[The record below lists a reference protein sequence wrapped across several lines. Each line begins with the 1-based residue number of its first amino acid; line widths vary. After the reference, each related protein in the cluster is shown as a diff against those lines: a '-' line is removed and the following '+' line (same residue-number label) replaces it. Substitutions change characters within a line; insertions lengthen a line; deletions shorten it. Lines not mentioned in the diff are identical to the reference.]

1 MKKKNSH
8 ENNTKRLKQ
17 QEKSKSTK
25 GYKWGDAMRKSFNQN
40 LDKKVVVA

>member
-1 MKKKNSH
+1 MNKKNSQK
-8 ENNTKRLKQ
+8 NSTKRLKQ
-17 QEKSKSTK
+17 QGKSKSTK